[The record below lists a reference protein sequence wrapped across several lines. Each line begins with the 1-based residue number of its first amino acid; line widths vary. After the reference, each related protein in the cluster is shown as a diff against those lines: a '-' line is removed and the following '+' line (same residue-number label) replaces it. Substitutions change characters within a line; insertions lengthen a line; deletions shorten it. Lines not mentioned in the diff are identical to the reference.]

1 MAALSRP
8 RRTSSRSTHRREFSK
23 FDARRTKSL
32 WFERLM
38 TALALLNLILVIGD
52 LSYIPMRDVYLRFL
66 PEVTTWYGE
75 TFKGVEP
82 YRFTTNYLATVDQL
96 EEQVAQ
102 TGLASVQAQFILAD
116 LQQQSAAMI
125 TENPFQIAN
134 RSGNLE
140 QIKNEMR
147 DRIGV
152 ESATAAFAE
161 FWSADYLSAA
171 GFASEMSFFSREIQP
186 LIETNFF
193 RRIAVHG
200 GFLDLFWRIDI
211 WFNLLFGLELL
222 ARSVYLDRRYKNFT
236 WRDAILWRW
245 YDILLIIPFSALRLP
260 WLALLRIVPVTI
272 RVNQS
277 NLINLEPIQSR
288 ISRFVISH
296 VAVEITEIVV
306 LRIIDQIQSLVRDG
320 SLAETLLEPRSRRYI
335 EVGGVDELEV
345 LTKRM
350 AALMVYNV
358 LPQVKPEID
367 ALLKHTITQ
376 AFDHTP
382 GYQGF
387 RQLPGIGDLPDQVAQ
402 RVVAQ
407 LSANLYSVLKGTLED
422 QSGGRLTEDLVQKLV
437 TTFRLQLKENEDIE
451 ELEALIVNFLEEFK
465 LNYVKR
471 LAAADI
477 DRLIEERYQ
486 LYNVTQ
492 SRSKGQS

>member
-8 RRTSSRSTHRREFSK
+8 RRPSGRSSNRREFSK
-23 FDARRTKSL
+23 YDARRL
-32 WFERLM
+32 RARWFERIM
-38 TALALLNLILVIGD
+38 AIVALLNLALVIGD
-52 LSYIPMRDVYLRFL
+52 LSYIPLRDLYLRFL
-66 PEVTTWYGE
+66 PQLTIWYGE
-75 TFKGVEP
+75 TFKGIEP
-82 YRFTTNYLATVDQL
+82 HRFTANYLETVDQL

-102 TGLASVQAQFILAD
+102 TGLTSAPAQSILTD

-125 TENPFQIAN
+125 AENPFQIAN

-140 QIKNEMR
+140 QIKNKVR
-147 DRIGV
+147 DRIGL
-152 ESATAAFAE
+152 ESATTSFTE
-161 FWSADYLSAA
+161 FWSVDHLSEA
-171 GFASEMSFFSREIQP
+171 GFSSEMAFFRGEVQP

-200 GFLDLFWRIDI
+200 GFVDLFWRIDV

-222 ARSVYLDRRYKNFT
+222 ARSIYLDRRYKNFT
-236 WRDAILWRW
+236 WQDAILWRW
-245 YDILLIIPFSALRLP
+245 YDVLLIIPFSALRLP

-277 NLINLEPIQSR
+277 NLINLEPFQSR

-296 VAVEITEIVV
+296 VAVEMTEIVV
-306 LRIIDQIQSLVRDG
+306 LRIIDQLQSLVRDG
-320 SLAETLLEPRSRRYI
+320 SVTQALLEPQSRRYI

-345 LTKRM
+345 LSKRL

-367 ALLKHTITQ
+367 ALLKHTVTQ

-387 RQLPGIGDLPDQVAQ
+387 RLLPGIGDLPDQVAQ

-407 LSANLYSVLKGTLED
+407 LSANLYGVLKGTLEN
-422 QSGGRLTEDLVQKLV
+422 QSGGKLTQELVQKLV
-437 TTFRLQLKENEDIE
+437 ATFRLQLKENEDVE
-451 ELEALIVNFLEEFK
+451 ELEALVVNFLEEFK
-465 LNYVKR
+465 LNYVKQ
-471 LAAADI
+471 LAAADV

-486 LYNVTQ
+486 IYNVTQ
-492 SRSKGQS
+492 SSSEGKS

>member
-1 MAALSRP
+1 MAALSRS
-8 RRTSSRSTHRREFSK
+8 RKSSNRREFSK
-23 FDARRTKSL
+23 FDARRSKSL

-38 TALALLNLILVIGD
+38 ATVALLNLALVIGD
-52 LSYIPMRDVYLRFL
+52 LSYIPLRDQYLRLL
-66 PEVTTWYGE
+66 PRVTTWYGE
-75 TFKGVEP
+75 TFKGIEP
-82 YRFTTNYLATVDQL
+82 HRFTASYLETVDQF

-102 TGLASVQAQFILAD
+102 TGLTSIQAQSILSD

-125 TENPFQIAN
+125 AENPFQIAN

-140 QIKNEMR
+140 QIKNKMR
-147 DRIGV
+147 DRVGV
-152 ESATAAFAE
+152 ESSTDAFAE
-161 FWSADYLSAA
+161 FWSADYLSDA
-171 GFASEMSFFSREIQP
+171 GLSPEMAFFKSEIQP

-200 GFLDLFWRIDI
+200 GFVDQFWRIDI

-222 ARSVYLDRRYKNFT
+222 ARSIYLDRRYKNFT
-236 WRDAILWRW
+236 WQDAILWRW
-245 YDILLIIPFSALRLP
+245 YDILLIVPFSALRLP
-260 WLALLRIVPVTI
+260 WLALLRIIPVTI

-277 NLINLEPIQSR
+277 NLINLEPFQSR

-306 LRIIDQIQSLVRDG
+306 LRIIDQMQSLVRDG
-320 SLAETLLEPRSRRYI
+320 SVAQALLEPKSRRYI

-345 LTKRM
+345 LSKRL

-367 ALLKHTITQ
+367 ALLKHTVTQ
-376 AFDHTP
+376 AFDQTP

-387 RQLPGIGDLPDQVAQ
+387 RMLPGIGDLPDQVAQ

-407 LSANLYSVLKGTLED
+407 LSANLYGVLKGSLED
-422 QSGGRLTEDLVQKLV
+422 QSGGELTQDLVQKLIA
-437 TTFRLQLKENEDIE
+437 TFRLQLKENEDVE
-451 ELEALIVNFLEEFK
+451 ELEALVVNFLEEFK

-471 LAAADI
+471 LAAADV

-486 LYNVTQ
+486 IYNVTQ
-492 SRSKGQS
+492 SSSEGKS

>member
-8 RRTSSRSTHRREFSK
+8 RKSKNRREFSK
-23 FDARRTKSL
+23 YDARSRKSL

-38 TALALLNLILVIGD
+38 AATALLNLVLVIGD
-52 LSYIPMRDVYLRFL
+52 LSYIPLRDQYLRFL
-66 PEVTTWYGE
+66 PRVTTWYGE
-75 TFKGVEP
+75 TFKGIEP
-82 YRFTTNYLATVDQL
+82 HRFTTNYLGTVEKL

-102 TGLASVQAQFILAD
+102 TGLTSVQAQSILDD

-125 TENPFQIAN
+125 AENPFQIAN

-147 DRIGV
+147 DRMGV
-152 ESATAAFAE
+152 ESSTTAFTE
-161 FWSADYLSAA
+161 FWSAEHLSEA
-171 GFASEMSFFSREIQP
+171 GFSSEMRFFKDEIQP

-200 GFLDLFWRIDI
+200 GFVDLFWRIDI

-222 ARSVYLDRRYKNFT
+222 ARSIYLDRRYKNFA
-236 WRDAILWRW
+236 WHDAILWRW
-245 YDILLIIPFSALRLP
+245 YDVLLIIPFSGLRLP
-260 WLALLRIVPVTI
+260 WLALARIIPVTI
-272 RVNQS
+272 RINQS
-277 NLINLEPIQSR
+277 NLLDLAPIQSR
-288 ISRFVISH
+288 VSRFVISH

-306 LRIIDQIQSLVRDG
+306 LRIIDQAQSLIRDG
-320 SLAETLLEPRSRRYI
+320 SVAEALLEPKARRYI

-345 LTKRM
+345 LSKRLG
-350 AALMVYNV
+350 ALAVYNV

-376 AFDHTP
+376 AFDRAP

-407 LSANLYSVLKGTLED
+407 LSANLYGALKGSLENE
-422 QSGGRLTEDLVQKLV
+422 SGGKLTEKLIQKLGE
-437 TTFRLQLKENEDIE
+437 TFRLQIKENEDIE
-451 ELEALIVNFLEEFK
+451 ELETLVIDFLEEIK

-471 LAAADI
+471 LAAADV

-492 SRSKGQS
+492 SGQEGDR

>member
-8 RRTSSRSTHRREFSK
+8 RRSSSRSSNRREFSK

-38 TALALLNLILVIGD
+38 AAIALLNLVLVIGD
-52 LSYIPMRDVYLRFL
+52 LSYIPLRDQYLRLL
-66 PEVTTWYGE
+66 PRVTIWYGE
-75 TFKGVEP
+75 TFKGIEP
-82 YRFTTNYLATVDQL
+82 HRFTTNYLATVDKL

-102 TGLASVQAQFILAD
+102 TGLTSIQAQSILSD
-116 LQQQSAAMI
+116 LQQQSTAMI
-125 TENPFQIAN
+125 AENPFQIAN

-140 QIKNEMR
+140 QIKNKMR
-147 DRIGV
+147 DRMGI
-152 ESATAAFAE
+152 ESATTAFTE
-161 FWSADYLSAA
+161 FWSPDHLREA
-171 GFASEMSFFSREIQP
+171 GFSSEMGFFNSDVQP

-200 GFLDLFWRIDI
+200 GFVDLFWRIDI

-236 WRDAILWRW
+236 WQDAILWRW
-245 YDILLIIPFSALRLP
+245 YDALLIIPFSALRLP
-260 WLALLRIVPVTI
+260 WLALLRIIPVTI

-277 NLINLEPIQSR
+277 NLINLEPFQSR
-288 ISRFVISH
+288 ISRFVISN

-306 LRIIDQIQSLVRDG
+306 LRIIDQMQSLVRDG
-320 SLAETLLEPRSRRYI
+320 SVAQALLEPKSRRYI

-345 LTKRM
+345 LSKRL

-367 ALLKHTITQ
+367 ALLKHTVTQ
-376 AFDHTP
+376 AFDHAP

-407 LSANLYSVLKGTLED
+407 LSANLYGVLKGTLEN
-422 QSGGRLTEDLVQKLV
+422 QSGNELTQELVQKLIA
-437 TTFRLQLKENEDIE
+437 TFRLQLQENEDVE
-451 ELEALIVNFLEEFK
+451 ELETLVVNFLEEFK

-471 LAAADI
+471 LAAADV

-492 SRSKGQS
+492 GGPGGDR

>member
-1 MAALSRP
+1 MA
-8 RRTSSRSTHRREFSK
+8 TV
-23 FDARRTKSL
+23 
-32 WFERLM
+32 
-38 TALALLNLILVIGD
+38 ALLNLVLVIGD
-52 LSYIPMRDVYLRFL
+52 LSYIPLRDQYLRLL
-66 PEVTTWYGE
+66 PRLTIWYGE
-75 TFKGVEP
+75 TFKGIEP
-82 YRFTTNYLATVDQL
+82 HRFTANYLETVDRF

-102 TGLASVQAQFILAD
+102 TGLTSIQAQAISSD

-125 TENPFQIAN
+125 AENPFQIAN

-140 QIKNEMR
+140 QIKNKMR

-152 ESATAAFAE
+152 ESATNAFAE
-161 FWSADYLSAA
+161 FWSEAHLSEA
-171 GFASEMSFFSREIQP
+171 GFSAEMAFFESEIQP

-200 GFLDLFWRIDI
+200 GFVDLFWRIDI

-222 ARSVYLDRRYKNFT
+222 ARSIYLDRRYKNFT
-236 WRDAILWRW
+236 WQDAILWRW
-245 YDILLIIPFSALRLP
+245 YDVLLIIPFSALRLP
-260 WLALLRIVPVTI
+260 WLALLRIIPVTI

-277 NLINLEPIQSR
+277 NLINLEPFQSR

-320 SLAETLLEPRSRRYI
+320 SVSQALLEPRSRRYI

-345 LTKRM
+345 LSQRL

-367 ALLKHTITQ
+367 ALLKHTVTQ
-376 AFDHTP
+376 AFDRTP
-382 GYQGF
+382 VYHGF

-402 RVVAQ
+402 RVVAE
-407 LSANLYSVLKGTLED
+407 LSANLYGVLKGTLED
-422 QSGGRLTEDLVQKLV
+422 QSAGVLTQELVQKLI
-437 TTFRLQLKENEDIE
+437 TTFRLQLKENEDVE
-451 ELEALIVNFLEEFK
+451 ELEALVVNFLEEFK

-471 LAAADI
+471 LATADV
-477 DRLIEERYQ
+477 DRLIEERYEI
-486 LYNVTQ
+486 YNVTQ
-492 SRSKGQS
+492 NGPRGDR

>member
-8 RRTSSRSTHRREFSK
+8 RQSSRREFSK
-23 FDARRTKSL
+23 FDVRRSKSL

-38 TALALLNLILVIGD
+38 ATVALLNLVLVIGD
-52 LSYIPMRDVYLRFL
+52 LSYIPLRDQYLRLL
-66 PEVTTWYGE
+66 PRVTTWYGE
-75 TFKGVEP
+75 TFKGIEP
-82 YRFTTNYLATVDQL
+82 HRFTANYLETVDQF

-102 TGLASVQAQFILAD
+102 TGLTSVQAQSILSD

-125 TENPFQIAN
+125 AENPFQIAN
-134 RSGNLE
+134 RSGSLE
-140 QIKNEMR
+140 QIKNKMR

-152 ESATAAFAE
+152 ESSTDAFTD
-161 FWSADYLSAA
+161 FWSADHLSSA
-171 GFASEMSFFSREIQP
+171 GFSAEMAFFRSEIQP

-200 GFLDLFWRIDI
+200 GFVDLFWRIDI

-222 ARSVYLDRRYKNFT
+222 ARSIYLDRRYKNFT
-236 WRDAILWRW
+236 WQDAILWRW

-260 WLALLRIVPVTI
+260 WLALLRIIPVII

-277 NLINLEPIQSR
+277 NLINLEPFQSR

-306 LRIIDQIQSLVRDG
+306 LRIIDQMQSLVRDG
-320 SLAETLLEPRSRRYI
+320 SLAEAILEPRSRRYI

-345 LTKRM
+345 LSKRL
-350 AALMVYNV
+350 AGLMVYNV

-367 ALLKHTITQ
+367 ALLKHTVTQ
-376 AFDHTP
+376 AFDRTP

-387 RQLPGIGDLPDQVAQ
+387 RMLPGIGDLPDQVAQ

-407 LSANLYSVLKGTLED
+407 LSANLYGVLKGTLEN
-422 QSGGRLTEDLVQKLV
+422 QSGGELTQELVQKLIA
-437 TTFRLQLKENEDIE
+437 TFRLQLQENEDVE
-451 ELEALIVNFLEEFK
+451 ELEALVVNFLEEFK

-471 LAAADI
+471 LAAADV

-486 LYNVTQ
+486 IYNVTQ
-492 SRSKGQS
+492 SNSEGKS

>member
-8 RRTSSRSTHRREFSK
+8 RQSSRREFSK
-23 FDARRTKSL
+23 FDARRSKSL

-38 TALALLNLILVIGD
+38 ATVALLNLALVIGD
-52 LSYIPMRDVYLRFL
+52 LSYIPLRDQYLRLL
-66 PEVTTWYGE
+66 PRVTTWYGE
-75 TFKGVEP
+75 TFKGIEP
-82 YRFTTNYLATVDQL
+82 HRFTANYLETVDKF

-102 TGLASVQAQFILAD
+102 TGLTSIQAQSILSD
-116 LQQQSAAMI
+116 LQQQSTAMI
-125 TENPFQIAN
+125 AENPFQIAN

-140 QIKNEMR
+140 QIKNKMR

-152 ESATAAFAE
+152 ESSTDAFTD
-161 FWSADYLSAA
+161 FWSADHLSSA
-171 GFASEMSFFSREIQP
+171 GFSAEMAFFRSEIQP

-200 GFLDLFWRIDI
+200 GFVDLFWRVDI

-222 ARSVYLDRRYKNFT
+222 ARSIYLDRRYKNFT
-236 WRDAILWRW
+236 WQDAILWRW

-260 WLALLRIVPVTI
+260 WLALLRIIPVTI

-277 NLINLEPIQSR
+277 NLINLEPFQSR

-306 LRIIDQIQSLVRDG
+306 LRIIDQMQSLVRDG
-320 SLAETLLEPRSRRYI
+320 SVAEALLEPKSRRYI

-345 LTKRM
+345 LTQRM

-367 ALLKHTITQ
+367 ALLKHTVTQ
-376 AFDHTP
+376 AFDRAP

-387 RQLPGIGDLPDQVAQ
+387 RMLPGIGDLPDQVAQ

-407 LSANLYSVLKGTLED
+407 LSANLYGVLKGTLEN
-422 QSGGRLTEDLVQKLV
+422 QSGGQLTEELVQKLV
-437 TTFRLQLKENEDIE
+437 ATFRLQLKENEDVE
-451 ELEALIVNFLEEFK
+451 ELEALVVNFLEEFK

-471 LAAADI
+471 LAAADV

-486 LYNVTQ
+486 IYNVTQ
-492 SRSKGQS
+492 SSPEGKS

>member
-8 RRTSSRSTHRREFSK
+8 RKSSNRREFSK

-38 TALALLNLILVIGD
+38 AAVALLNLILVIVD

-66 PEVTTWYGE
+66 PGVTTWYGE
-75 TFKGVEP
+75 TFKGIEP
-82 YRFTTNYLATVDQL
+82 YRFTTNYLATVDKL

-102 TGLASVQAQFILAD
+102 TGLTSIQAQSILAD

-152 ESATAAFAE
+152 ESATAAFTE
-161 FWSADYLSAA
+161 FWSADYLSDA
-171 GFASEMSFFSREIQP
+171 GFSSEMSFFSSEIQP

-200 GFLDLFWRIDI
+200 GFVNQFWRIGI

-222 ARSVYLDRRYKNFT
+222 ARGLYLDRRYKNFT

-245 YDILLIIPFSALRLP
+245 YDILLIIPFSALNLP
-260 WLALLRIVPVTI
+260 WLALLRIIPVTI

-306 LRIIDQIQSLVRDG
+306 LRIIDQAQSLVRDG
-320 SLAETLLEPRSRRYI
+320 SVSQALLEPNARRYI

-345 LTKRM
+345 LSKRL

-376 AFDHTP
+376 AFDQTP
-382 GYQGF
+382 GYHGF

-407 LSANLYSVLKGTLED
+407 LSANLYGVLKGGLED
-422 QSGGRLTEDLVQKLV
+422 RSAGKLTEDLVQKLV

-451 ELEALIVNFLEEFK
+451 ELEALVVNFLEEFK

-471 LAAADI
+471 LAAADV

-492 SRSKGQS
+492 RGSEGQS